1 MKEKLEAINTLS
13 WIWRNLTWMNFDNCN
28 FLIWRLKIIRKDILF
43 FVHTNNICLF
53 YKISKVIFHW
63 ISDRR
68 TLPLDRR
75 HHVFHNGTLLINKVA
90 RKDSGM
96 YSCTAT
102 GRQGTSSTQSG
113 HLKVIGKLHV
123 DQLLI
128 YLFIWREI

>member
-1 MKEKLEAINTLS
+1 MQ
-13 WIWRNLTWMNFDNCN
+13 NL
-28 FLIWRLKIIRKDILF
+28 LF
-43 FVHTNNICLF
+43 
-53 YKISKVIFHW
+53 ISSS

-90 RKDSGM
+90 RKDSGI

-113 HLKVIGKLHV
+113 HLKVIGRLHV
-123 DQLLI
+123 SKFLYALNELQ
-128 YLFIWREI
+128 YF